1 MTTALK
7 SALNEAEQLAEQL
20 PAPLQNT
27 MAESILERVEQIKNS
42 VVMMNLAASSMAEDW
57 DNDLDAAYDNY
68 EENHALQTG

>member
-27 MAESILERVEQIKNS
+27 MAESILERVEQIKDS

>member
-7 SALNEAEQLAEQL
+7 SALNKAEQVAEQL
-20 PAPLQNT
+20 PAPLQDT
-27 MAESILERVEQIKNS
+27 MAESILERVEQIKDL
-42 VVMMNLAASSMAEDW
+42 VAMMNLAASSMAEDW

>member
-27 MAESILERVEQIKNS
+27 MAESILERVEQIKDS
-42 VVMMNLAASSMAEDW
+42 VVMMNLAASSMTEDW

>member
-7 SALNEAEQLAEQL
+7 SALNEAQQVAQKL
-20 PAPLQNT
+20 PDPLQDT
-27 MAESILERVEQIKNS
+27 MAQSILERVEHIKDA
-42 VVMMNLAASSMAEDW
+42 VAMMNLAASSMAEDW

>member
-7 SALNEAEQLAEQL
+7 SALNEAKQVAEQL
-20 PAPLQNT
+20 PAPLQDT
-27 MAESILERVEQIKNS
+27 MAESILERVEQIKDS

>member
-20 PAPLQNT
+20 PAPLQDT

-68 EENHALQTG
+68 EENHALQTW

>member
-7 SALNEAEQLAEQL
+7 SALNEAEHLAEQL

-27 MAESILERVEQIKNS
+27 MAESILERVEQIKDS

>member
-7 SALNEAEQLAEQL
+7 SALNEAEHLAEQL
-20 PAPLQNT
+20 PAPLQDT
-27 MAESILERVEQIKNS
+27 MAESILERVEQIKDS
-42 VVMMNLAASSMAEDW
+42 VAMLNLAASSMAEDW

>member
-7 SALNEAEQLAEQL
+7 SALNEAQQVAQKL
-20 PAPLQNT
+20 PDPLQDT
-27 MAESILERVEQIKNS
+27 MAQSILERVEQIKDS
-42 VVMMNLAASSMAEDW
+42 VAMMNLATSSMAEDW